1 MPFCVLIEAFRVHLS
16 LYIYIYICLCIYTG
30 TSRGVVQIVN
40 ETFFDF
46 KPPSNNPNRPNNP
59 NINPSPIPHL
69 PSILS
74 EKFPINPNNPDIRN
88 IPNKDVG
95 IMGSENREGVV
106 LKTGGIITPEE
117 EEKTQEKECDEYEGL
132 LGLAELVSLS
142 LSHAHHT
149 HSLSRSRSLFLS
161 LSMSTHNLY
170 IHNNNDNINCVHVFL

>member
-1 MPFCVLIEAFRVHLS
+1 MIESWPHCNYISNNPWLPFCVLVEELRVHLSLS

-46 KPPSNNPNRPNNP
+46 KPPNNNPNCPNNP

-88 IPNKDVG
+88 ITNKDVG
-95 IMGSENREGVV
+95 MMGSENREGVV

-117 EEKTQEKECDEYEGL
+117 EEKTQEKECDEYERL

-142 LSHAHHT
+142 LS
-149 HSLSRSRSLFLS
+149 LSRTHTLSLALS
-161 LSMSTHNLY
+161 LSLY
-170 IHNNNDNINCVHVFL
+170 EYT